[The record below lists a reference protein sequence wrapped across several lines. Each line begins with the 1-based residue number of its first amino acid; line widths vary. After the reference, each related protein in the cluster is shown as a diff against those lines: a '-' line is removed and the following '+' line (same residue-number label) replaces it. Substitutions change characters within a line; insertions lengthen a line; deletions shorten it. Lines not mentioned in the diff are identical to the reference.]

1 MGRINAE
8 PDGGR
13 CLDFDDD
20 VSSLWLRRRDYT
32 MAKDL

>member
-1 MGRINAE
+1 MGWIDAE

-13 CLDFDDD
+13 RLDSDDN
-20 VSSLWLRRRDYT
+20 VSSLCLRRRDYT